1 MGTCTLRWIALC
13 GLAIIIIGC
22 DTSGPDGENDMRT
35 TITRGDDHAVL
46 EGVNGWSMGGR
57 ESSAHAAQAS
67 IMEAIGEDV
76 DYTYLLGVS
85 SLAFRMQVS
94 KDGLCPSSPH
104 AFVGYT
110 CFERS
115 DETIPRESTVFELV
129 DADEAVVA
137 AARAAVVESIDRG
150 VPARFGTEELGVII
164 GYQAGGAE
172 WTCLH
177 PMHDGPFVMTDV
189 PWGITV
195 YGEPKAEMPSR
206 RGLIIDSLR
215 QAVAMAHAEEADGY
229 YVGLRAW
236 EDFIAKIE
244 ALQGVADDDALGAA
258 IVGNSWIYECL
269 TNYREFAAEYLR
281 SVSPEFEPDVAE
293 HLLAAA
299 DLYAKMSADVLKKDT
314 CVLSIAP
321 LPWSLEEGESWTD
334 EMRADQLRRLREALP
349 LEREAIGELKAALA
363 VIDSQ

>member
-1 MGTCTLRWIALC
+1 MRTCTLRCIALC
-13 GLAIIIIGC
+13 GLAIVIGC
-22 DTSGPDGENDMRT
+22 DTPGPDEENTVRT
-35 TITRGDDHAVL
+35 TIIRGDDHALL
-46 EGVNGWSMGGR
+46 EGVNGWGPGGR

-110 CFERS
+110 CSERS
-115 DETIPRESTVFELV
+115 DEAIPRESTVFALT
-129 DADEAVVA
+129 DADEELVA
-137 AARAAVVESIDRG
+137 TARAAVVESIDRG

-177 PMHDGPFVMTDV
+177 PMRGGPFVVTDV
-189 PWGITV
+189 PWGVTV
-195 YGEPKAEMPSR
+195 YGEPKAEMSSR
-206 RGLIIDSLR
+206 RELIIDSLR
-215 QAVAMAHAEEADGY
+215 QAVAMAHAEESGGY

-244 ALQGVADDDALGAA
+244 ALQGGADEDALSAA
-258 IVGNSWIYECL
+258 MVGNSWIYECL

-281 SVSPEFEPDVAE
+281 AVAPDFEPDVAE

-321 LPWSLEEGESWTD
+321 LPWSLEEGQSWTD
-334 EMRADQLRRLREALP
+334 DMRADQLRRLKEALP
-349 LEREAIGELKAALA
+349 LEREAIGELNAALA
-363 VIDSQ
+363 VIDSE